1 MRMIALNENELEAL
15 RILWEGG
22 PLKPAQIQAV
32 FSWPIENATLRSV
45 LVNLV
50 EKKHIDRELKGK
62 AFFYTARVPKMALL
76 RNWVQH
82 LARVFA
88 GGSTSQLVAQ
98 LVETSDLAPSDLA
111 LLRQTAAASSGKN
124 KRKSK

>member
-1 MRMIALNENELEAL
+1 MIALNENELEAL
-15 RILWEGG
+15 RILWEHG
-22 PLKPAQIQAV
+22 PLKPAQVQAL

-45 LVNLV
+45 LLNLV
-50 EKKHIDRELKGK
+50 EKKHIDRELNGK
-62 AFFYTARVPKMALL
+62 AFFYTARMPKMALL

>member
-1 MRMIALNENELEAL
+1 MRMVALNENELEAL

-22 PLKPAQIQAV
+22 PLKPAQIQAL

-45 LVNLV
+45 LLNLV
-50 EKKHIDRELKGK
+50 EKKHIVRELKGK
-62 AFFYTARVPKMALL
+62 AFFYTAHVPKMALL
-76 RNWVQH
+76 RNWAQH

-88 GGSTSQLVAQ
+88 GGSTSLLAAQ